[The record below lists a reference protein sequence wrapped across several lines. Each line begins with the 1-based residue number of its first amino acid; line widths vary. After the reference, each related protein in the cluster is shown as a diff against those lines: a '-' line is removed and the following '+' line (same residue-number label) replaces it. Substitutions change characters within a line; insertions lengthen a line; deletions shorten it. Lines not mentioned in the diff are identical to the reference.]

1 MKPVS
6 QVLPKIAHSNELRVP
21 AGTTV
26 FDALAL
32 LARFDV
38 GALMVFKDGQLV
50 GMFSE
55 RDYTRKIALQGKDS
69 RSTVIDDIMTRE
81 VISIDHTARTREVMA
96 LMSAKRIRHVPVLRD
111 GQVVGLLS
119 IRDLMDDIIADHE
132 QTIEQLQHYIAS

>member
-6 QVLPKIAHSNELRVP
+6 EVLPKIAQSNELRVP
-21 AGTTV
+21 SGTTV
-26 FDALAL
+26 FDALAM

-69 RSTVIDDIMTRE
+69 RSTLIDDIMTRD
-81 VISIDHTARTREVMA
+81 VITVAHTARTREVMS
-96 LMSAKRIRHVPVLRD
+96 LMSAKRIRHVPVVRD
-111 GQVVGLLS
+111 GAVVGMLS

-132 QTIEQLQHYIAS
+132 QTIEHLQQYIAS

>member
-6 QVLPKIAHSNELRVP
+6 EVLPKIAQSNELRVP

-26 FDALAL
+26 FDALTL

-38 GALMVFKDGQLV
+38 GALMVMRDGQLA

-69 RSTVIDDIMTRE
+69 RSTLIDDIMTRE
-81 VISIDHTARTREVMA
+81 VITVPHTARTREVMS
-96 LMSAKRIRHVPVLRD
+96 LMSAKRIRHVPVTRD
-111 GQVVGLLS
+111 GQVVGMLS

-132 QTIEQLQHYIAS
+132 QTIEHLQQYIAS